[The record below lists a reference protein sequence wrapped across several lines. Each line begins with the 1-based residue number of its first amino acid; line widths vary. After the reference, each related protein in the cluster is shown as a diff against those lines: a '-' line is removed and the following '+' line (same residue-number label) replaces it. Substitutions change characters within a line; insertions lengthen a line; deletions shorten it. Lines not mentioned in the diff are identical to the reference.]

1 MGWLRVESGMVGRG
15 RAVVIGAGIG
25 GLTAARA
32 LVDVG
37 WSVTVLERAPE
48 VGPVGSGIGIGPN
61 ALRAL
66 DVLGDGD
73 AIRARSAAQTG
84 GLRRWDG
91 RWLVRTDMDA
101 VRERFGDIAVILR
114 RAEVIDVLRRSLPD
128 GALRTSTAV
137 AEVDPGDVRRP
148 ARVRT
153 ETGEGIDADLVVAA
167 DGVNS
172 RVRRALFP
180 RHPGPVFAYPCWWV
194 IAPAP
199 EGAVLG
205 TESWGVGRVA
215 GLYPLADGDVYAY
228 FTDSGE
234 PGQHEDDERA
244 GLLRRFGA
252 WHDPI
257 PQVIAT
263 AEHVIRNDVWSLRTP
278 LPAFHRGR
286 VALLGDAAH
295 AMAPNL
301 GQGACQ
307 AIEDGVTLAHL
318 VAASADIHAG
328 LAEYT
333 RLRLPRTNR
342 IVRRS
347 GRIGG
352 FLSSTS
358 PVLAAGRD
366 ALVTALGRL
375 APGGFL
381 RSFDEVFDWTPP
393 RPTEPTR

>member
-1 MGWLRVESGMVGRG
+1 MGRR

-32 LVDVG
+32 LVDAG
-37 WSVTVLERAPE
+37 WDVTVLERAPV

-61 ALRAL
+61 ALRGL
-66 DVLGDGD
+66 DLLGDGD

-84 GLRRWDG
+84 GFRRWDG

-101 VRERFGDIAVILR
+101 VMERFGDIIVILR
-114 RAEVIDVLRRSLPD
+114 RAEVIDVLLRRLPD
-128 GALRTSTAV
+128 GVLRTSTAA
-137 AEVDPGDVRRP
+137 AEVDPGDARRP

-153 ETGEGIDADLVVAA
+153 EAGEEVEADLVVAA

-172 RVRRALFP
+172 RVRHALFP
-180 RHPGPVFAYPCWWV
+180 AHPGPVFAYPCWWV
-194 IAPAP
+194 IAPMP

-205 TESWGVGRVA
+205 TESWGVGTVA
-215 GLYPLADGDVYAY
+215 GVYPLADGGVYAY
-228 FTDSGE
+228 FTDNGE
-234 PGQHEDDERA
+234 PGQSEEDERA

-263 AEHVIRNDVWSLRTP
+263 AEHVIRNDVWWLRTP
-278 LPAFHRGR
+278 LPAFHSGR

-295 AMAPNL
+295 AMAPNM

-318 VAASADIHAG
+318 VATSADIGAG

-333 RLRLPRTNR
+333 RQRLPRTDR
-342 IVRRS
+342 IVQRS

-352 FLSSTS
+352 FLSSES
-358 PVLAAGRD
+358 RVLAAGRN
-366 ALVTALGRL
+366 ALVSVFARL

-381 RSFDEVFDWTPP
+381 RTLDEGFDWRPP
-393 RPTEPTR
+393 RLNEPTR